1 MEWIHSALD
10 ADRMLKSIYYIRER
24 NIMKKLLKFVGYI
37 VVSGMAVISLYLAN
51 LFLMKPYSI
60 DHYLAKELTMGL
72 LESPEYMTYIG
83 IFDPYNAIL
92 KHNQKLSINTLADGE
107 EDYQDS
113 LKHLSML
120 KKYDSETLTEV
131 QKVTQKIAI
140 FDTENS
146 IDRFENFR
154 FHSYPFNQISGNHLN
169 LVEFMTD
176 THPVRNYRE
185 ASDYIK
191 RVRLIDESMKSDLL
205 WLEEQKKL
213 GIFAPQF
220 VFDHV
225 IRQLNELLS
234 YTDDENPLMQVFI
247 RKVSE
252 LEISPEKKEALFD
265 ELSAVI
271 KSDVKPGY
279 ELILQFME
287 SNYTNANPH
296 HGAWSQ
302 PNGDAYYTSR
312 LRSYTTTDYTAEE
325 IHQIGLSE
333 VERISNRMKEIFMML
348 GYEVNKPIGEMM
360 NDLNE
365 NPEFLYADTPD
376 RKEIVIADYN
386 QMVKEAEEDVRPYFE
401 RFPISPVEVRAV
413 PEYSEKTAAG
423 GYYQAP
429 SLDGSRPGVFY
440 ANLYDIKQTPTFGM
454 RTLTFHEAVPGHHF
468 QIALNQE
475 NEKLTLYR
483 KMGYRTSAF
492 TEGWALY
499 SEQLAVEAGMTKNLY
514 DELGVLQSEMFRANR
529 LVVDTGMHFKRWT
542 REEAMEYMKKTTG
555 MSDTEVRV
563 EIERYIVWPGQA
575 TSYKMGMLK
584 ILELREKAK
593 KALGEKF
600 DIRKFHT
607 VVLDQGIVPLFVLED
622 IIDDWIMSY

>member
-1 MEWIHSALD
+1 M
-10 ADRMLKSIYYIRER
+10 
-24 NIMKKLLKFVGYI
+24 NKLLKYLGYGI
-37 VVSGMAVISLYLAN
+37 LSCVAVASLYLAN

-60 DHYLAKELTMGL
+60 DHYLAKELTLSL
-72 LESPEYMTYIG
+72 LESPEFMTYIG
-83 IFDPYNAIL
+83 VFDPFNSVL
-92 KHNQKLSINTLADGE
+92 KHNQKLSIDTL
-107 EDYQDS
+107 EDAENDFQKT
-113 LKHLSML
+113 LQHLEMI
-120 KKYDSETLTEV
+120 KKYNSENLTEI
-131 QKVTQKIAI
+131 QKVTQKIVI

-146 IDRFENFR
+146 IDRFQNFR

-176 THPVRNYRE
+176 THPIRNYRE
-185 ASDYIK
+185 ATDYIK
-191 RVRLIDESMKSDLL
+191 RVKLFDESLNSDLQ
-205 WLEEQKKL
+205 WLGEQRKL
-213 GIFAPQF
+213 GIFAPKF

-225 IRQLNELLS
+225 IKQLKDLLAYEDS
-234 YTDDENPLMQVFI
+234 ENPLMQVFV
-247 RKVSE
+247 RKVNE
-252 LEISPEKKEALFD
+252 LGIDSAKKEALFK
-265 ELSAVI
+265 ELSTI
-271 KSDVKPGY
+271 IETDVKPGY
-279 ELILQFME
+279 ESILEYME
-287 SNYTNANPH
+287 LNYDNANKND
-296 HGAWSQ
+296 GVWSL
-302 PNGDAYYTSR
+302 PNGDAFYASR

-333 VERISNRMKEIFMML
+333 VARIGERMKEIFISL

-386 QMVKEAEEDVRPYFE
+386 QMVKEAEIDVKPYFE
-401 RFPISPVEVRAV
+401 RFPVSPVEVRAI
-413 PEYSEKTAAG
+413 PEYSEQTAAG

-475 NEKLTLYR
+475 NEDLTMYR

-499 SEQLAVEAGMTKNLY
+499 SEQLAVEVGMTKNLY

-529 LVVDTGMHFKRWT
+529 LVVDTGLHYKKWS
-542 REEAMEYMKKTTG
+542 REKAMDYMKKTTG

-584 ILELREKAK
+584 ILELRQKAK
-593 KALGEKF
+593 DALGESF

-607 VVLDQGIVPLFVLED
+607 VVLDQGIVPLFILED
-622 IIDDWIMSY
+622 IIDEWIVKS

>member
-1 MEWIHSALD
+1 
-10 ADRMLKSIYYIRER
+10 
-24 NIMKKLLKFVGYI
+24 MKKPLKYFGYFLL
-37 VVSGMAVISLYLAN
+37 SGSLVISLYLAN

-60 DHYLAKELTMGL
+60 DHYLAKELSMNL
-72 LESPEYMTYIG
+72 MESPEFMTYIG
-83 IFDPYNAIL
+83 IFDPFNVIL
-92 KHNQKLSINTLADGE
+92 KHNQKLTIDSLEDGE
-107 EDYQDS
+107 DDYRDN
-113 LKHLSML
+113 LKHIEMLQKYNPTNLS
-120 KKYDSETLTEV
+120 EV
-131 QKVTQKIAI
+131 QKVTRKIAI
-140 FDTENS
+140 FDTENG

-154 FHSYPFNQISGNHLN
+154 FHSYPFNQISGNHLG

-176 THPVRNYRE
+176 THPIRDYRE
-185 ASDYIK
+185 ANDYIK
-191 RVRLIDESMKSDLL
+191 RVRLFDDSLNSDLV
-205 WLEEQKKL
+205 WLGEQKKL

-225 IRQLNELLS
+225 IKQLKELIA
-234 YTDDENPLMQVFI
+234 YTDEENPLMQIFI
-247 RKVSE
+247 EKVNK
-252 LEISPEKKEALFD
+252 LDISTQKKEDLFS

-271 KSDVKPGY
+271 KSDVRPGY
-279 ELILQFME
+279 ELILQYME
-287 SNYTNANPH
+287 TNYSNANKY
-296 HGAWSQ
+296 HGVWSL
-302 PNGDAYYTSR
+302 PNGDAFYASR
-312 LRSYTTTDYTAEE
+312 LRSYTTTDYSAEE

-333 VERISNRMKEIFMML
+333 VERIGNRMKEIFTML
-348 GYEVNKPIGEMM
+348 GYEVNKPVGEMM

-365 NPEFLYADTPD
+365 NPDFLYADTPD

-401 RFPISPVEVRAV
+401 RFPVSPVEVRAV

-423 GYYQAP
+423 GYYQSP

-475 NEKLTLYR
+475 NDNLTLYR

-499 SEQLAVEAGMTKNLY
+499 SEQLAVEVGMTKNLY

-529 LVVDTGMHFKRWT
+529 LVVDTGLHYKKWT

-563 EIERYIVWPGQA
+563 EIERYIVWPAQA

-584 ILELREKAK
+584 ILELRQKAK
-593 KALGEKF
+593 DALGDKF

-607 VVLDQGIVPLFVLED
+607 IVLDQGIVPLFILED
-622 IIDDWIMSY
+622 IIDEWIESYGT

>member
-1 MEWIHSALD
+1 
-10 ADRMLKSIYYIRER
+10 
-24 NIMKKLLKFVGYI
+24 MKKLLKYFGYLLLSGSL
-37 VVSGMAVISLYLAN
+37 VVSLYLAN
-51 LFLMKPYSI
+51 LFLLKPYSM
-60 DHYLAKELTMGL
+60 DHYLAKELVTGL
-72 LESPEYMTYIG
+72 LESPEFMTYVG
-83 IFDPYNAIL
+83 IFDPFNVIL
-92 KHNQKLSINTLADGE
+92 KHNQKLTIDSLEDGE
-107 EDYQDS
+107 EDYQDN
-113 LKHLSML
+113 LKHLAML
-120 KKYDSETLTEV
+120 QKYNPSDLSEV

-140 FDTENS
+140 YDTENG

-154 FHSYPFNQISGNHLN
+154 FHSYPFNQIGGNHLG

-176 THPVRNYRE
+176 THPIRNYRE
-185 ASDYIK
+185 ATDYIE
-191 RVRLIDESMKSDLL
+191 RVKLFDDSLNSDLI
-205 WLEEQKKL
+205 WLGEQKKL
-213 GIFAPQF
+213 EIFPPQF

-225 IRQLNELLS
+225 IRQLKELIA
-234 YTDDENPLMQVFI
+234 YTDEENPLMQVFI
-247 RKVSE
+247 KKVNE
-252 LEISPEKKEALFD
+252 LDISMQKKEALFSK
-265 ELSAVI
+265 LSAVI
-271 KSDVKPGY
+271 KSNVRPGY
-279 ELILQFME
+279 ESILQYME
-287 SNYTNANPH
+287 TNYDNANKH
-296 HGAWSQ
+296 HGVWSL
-302 PNGDAYYTSR
+302 PNGDAFYASR

-333 VERISNRMKEIFMML
+333 VERIGKRMKEIFTSL
-348 GYEVNKPIGEMM
+348 GYEVNKPVGEMM

-365 NPEFLYADTPD
+365 NPDFLYADTPD
-376 RKEIVIADYN
+376 RKEIVVADYN

-401 RFPISPVEVRAV
+401 RFPVSPVEVRAV

-423 GYYQAP
+423 GYYQSP

-475 NEKLTLYR
+475 NEDLTLYR

-499 SEQLAVEAGMTKNLY
+499 SEQLAVEVGMTKNLY

-529 LVVDTGMHFKRWT
+529 LVVDTGMHYKRWT
-542 REEAMEYMKKTTG
+542 REEAMKYMKETTG

-563 EIERYIVWPGQA
+563 EIERYIVWPAQA

-584 ILELREKAK
+584 ILELRQKAK
-593 KALGEKF
+593 DALGEKF

-607 VVLDQGIVPLFVLED
+607 IVLDQGIVPLFILEG
-622 IIDDWIMSY
+622 IIDEWIESF

>member
-1 MEWIHSALD
+1 M
-10 ADRMLKSIYYIRER
+10 
-24 NIMKKLLKFVGYI
+24 NKLLKYLGFGILSCV
-37 VVSGMAVISLYLAN
+37 AVASLYLVN
-51 LFLMKPYSI
+51 LFLMKPYSM
-60 DHYLAKELTMGL
+60 DHYLAKELTLSL
-72 LESPEYMTYIG
+72 LDAPEFMTYIG
-83 IFDPYNAIL
+83 VFDPFNSVL
-92 KHNQKLSINTLADGE
+92 KHNQKLSIDTL
-107 EDYQDS
+107 EDAENDFQKT
-113 LKHLSML
+113 LQHLEMI
-120 KKYDSETLTEV
+120 KKYNSENLTEV

-146 IDRFENFR
+146 IDRFQNFR

-176 THPVRNYRE
+176 THPIRNYRE
-185 ASDYIK
+185 ATDYIK
-191 RVRLIDESMKSDLL
+191 RVKLFDESLNSDLQ
-205 WLEEQKKL
+205 WLGEQRKL
-213 GIFAPQF
+213 GIFAPKF

-225 IRQLNELLS
+225 IKQLMALLAYEDS
-234 YTDDENPLMQVFI
+234 ENPLMQVFV
-247 RKVSE
+247 RKVNE
-252 LEISPEKKEALFD
+252 LDIDSAKKEALFK
-265 ELSAVI
+265 ELSSI
-271 KSDVKPGY
+271 IETDVKPGY
-279 ELILQFME
+279 KSILEYMEL
-287 SNYTNANPH
+287 NYDNANKND
-296 HGAWSQ
+296 GVWSL
-302 PNGDAYYTSR
+302 PNGDAFYASR
-312 LRSYTTTDYTAEE
+312 LRSYTTTDYSAEE
-325 IHQIGLSE
+325 IHEIGLSE
-333 VERISNRMKEIFMML
+333 VARIGERMKEIFISL

-386 QMVKEAEEDVRPYFE
+386 QMVKEAEIDVKPYFE
-401 RFPISPVEVRAV
+401 RFPVSPVEVRAI
-413 PEYSEKTAAG
+413 PEYSEQTAAG

-475 NEKLTLYR
+475 NEDLTMYR

-499 SEQLAVEAGMTKNLY
+499 SEQLAVEVGMTKNLY

-529 LVVDTGMHFKRWT
+529 LVVDTGLHYKKWS
-542 REEAMEYMKKTTG
+542 REKAMDYMKKTTG

-584 ILELREKAK
+584 ILELRQKAK
-593 KALGEKF
+593 DVLGESF

-607 VVLDQGIVPLFVLED
+607 VVLDQGIVPLFILED
-622 IIDDWIMSY
+622 IIDEWIAKS

>member
-1 MEWIHSALD
+1 MA
-10 ADRMLKSIYYIRER
+10 KT
-24 NIMKKLLKFVGYI
+24 LKFIGYLFLLGLAI
-37 VVSGMAVISLYLAN
+37 ISLYMIN
-51 LFLMKPYSI
+51 LFAMKPYSM
-60 DHYLAKELTMGL
+60 DHYLAKELTMSL
-72 LESPEYMTYIG
+72 LDSPEFMTYVG
-83 IFDPYNAIL
+83 IFDKYNAFL
-92 KHNQKLSINTLADGE
+92 KHNQKLSIRTLEDGD

-113 LKHLSML
+113 LDHLSML
-120 KKYDSETLTEV
+120 QSYDPSKLSNI

-140 FDTENS
+140 FDTENN
-146 IDRFENFR
+146 INEFKNFR
-154 FHSYPFNQISGNHLN
+154 YHSYPFNQIGGNHLG

-176 THPVRNYRE
+176 THPVRDYRE

-191 RVRLIDESMKSDLL
+191 RVEKFDDSLSEDLI

-213 GIFAPQF
+213 GIFAPKY

-225 IRQLNELLS
+225 IAQLNDLIAYEDS
-234 YTDDENPLMQVFI
+234 DNPLMQVFM
-247 RKVSE
+247 RKVDA
-252 LEISPEKKEALFD
+252 LEIDQGQSD
-265 ELSAVI
+265 ELKAALSSVI
-271 KSDVKPGY
+271 ASEVKAGFQSILDFFEANY
-279 ELILQFME
+279 E
-287 SNYTNANPH
+287 YANKD
-296 HGAWSQ
+296 HGVWSL
-302 PNGDAYYTSR
+302 PNGDAYYAAR

-333 VERISNRMKEIFMML
+333 VDRIGARMKEIFLEL
-348 GYEVNKPIGEMM
+348 GYDVNKPVGEMM

-365 NPEFLYADTPD
+365 NPDFLYADTPD
-376 RKEIVIADYN
+376 RKEIVVADYN
-386 QMVKEAEEDVRPYFE
+386 QMVKEAEEDVRPYFA
-401 RFPISPVEVRAV
+401 RFPKSPVEVRAI
-413 PEYSEKTAAG
+413 PEYSEQTAAG

-429 SLDGSRPGVFY
+429 ALDGSRPGVFY

-475 NEKLTLYR
+475 NEDLTMYR

-499 SEQLAVEAGMTKNLY
+499 SEQLAVEVGMTKNLY

-542 REEAMEYMKKTTG
+542 REEAMAYMKKTTG

-584 ILELREKAK
+584 ILELRKKAK
-593 KALGEKF
+593 DALGEKF
-600 DIRKFHT
+600 DIREFHT
-607 VVLDQGIVPLFVLED
+607 VVLDQGIVPLFILED
-622 IIDDWIMSY
+622 IIDEWIATS

>member
-1 MEWIHSALD
+1 
-10 ADRMLKSIYYIRER
+10 
-24 NIMKKLLKFVGYI
+24 MKKLLKFVGYI
-37 VVSGMAVISLYLAN
+37 VVSGLAVISLYLVN

-120 KKYDSETLTEV
+120 KKYDPETLTEV

-252 LEISPEKKEALFD
+252 LEISPEKKEAFFD

-302 PNGDAYYTSR
+302 PNGDAYYASR

-622 IIDDWIMSY
+622 IIDEWIMSY

>member
-1 MEWIHSALD
+1 
-10 ADRMLKSIYYIRER
+10 
-24 NIMKKLLKFVGYI
+24 MKKLFKYLGYT
-37 VVSGMAVISLYLAN
+37 VLTSFSVISLYFAN
-51 LFLMKPYSI
+51 LFLMKPFSL
-60 DHYLAKELTMGL
+60 DHYLAKELIMGL
-72 LESPEYMTYIG
+72 LESPEFMTYIG
-83 IFDPYNAIL
+83 IFDPYNSIL
-92 KHNQKLSINTLADGE
+92 KHNQKLSIDTLEDGQADHE
-107 EDYQDS
+107 KT
-113 LKHLSML
+113 LKRLEML
-120 KKYDSETLTEV
+120 KKYDSNNLSDV
-131 QKVTQKIAI
+131 QKITQKIAI
-140 FDTENS
+140 FDTENN
-146 IDRFENFR
+146 INTFQNFR
-154 FHSYPFNQISGNHLN
+154 FHSYPYNQISGNHLN
-169 LVEFMTD
+169 IVEFMTD
-176 THPVRNYRE
+176 THPIRNYRE
-185 ASDYIK
+185 ATDYIK
-191 RVRLIDESMKSDLL
+191 RVKAFDNSMNSDLI
-205 WLEEQKKL
+205 WLNEQKKL
-213 GIFAPQF
+213 GIFAPKF

-225 IRQLNELLS
+225 IKQLKEIIEYSDENNPLVKVFMRKVNNLDIDKQKKENLYNELS
-234 YTDDENPLMQVFI
+234 
-247 RKVSE
+247 K
-252 LEISPEKKEALFD
+252 
-265 ELSAVI
+265 VI
-271 KSDVKPGY
+271 KSEVNPGY
-279 ELILQFME
+279 ELILNFME
-287 SNYTNANPH
+287 TNYKNANEH
-296 HGAWSQ
+296 HGVWSL
-302 PNGDAYYTSR
+302 PNGDAFYASR

-333 VERISNRMKEIFMML
+333 VERIGKRMEEIFILL
-348 GYEVNKPIGEMM
+348 GYEIIKSVGQMM

-365 NPEFLYADTPD
+365 NPDFLYEDTPD
-376 RKEIVIADYN
+376 RKEIVLADYN
-386 QMVKEAEEDVRPYFE
+386 QMVKEAENDVKPYFE

-413 PEYSEKTAAG
+413 PEYSEQTAAG

-475 NEKLTLYR
+475 NKSLTMYR

-529 LVVDTGMHFKRWT
+529 LVVDTGLHYKKWT
-542 REEAMEYMKKTTG
+542 REKAMEYMKKTTG

-600 DIRKFHT
+600 DIKKFHT
-607 VVLDQGIVPLFVLED
+607 VVLDQGIVPLFILEE
-622 IIDDWIMSY
+622 IIDEWISGY

>member
-1 MEWIHSALD
+1 MQT
-10 ADRMLKSIYYIRER
+10 
-24 NIMKKLLKFVGYI
+24 NIMKKLFKYIGYLAM
-37 VVSGMAVISLYLAN
+37 SSFAVMSLYLVN

-60 DHYLAKELTMGL
+60 DHYLAKELTVSL
-72 LESPEYMTYIG
+72 LDSPEYMTYIG
-83 IFDPYNAIL
+83 IFDPFNAIL
-92 KHNQKLSINTLADGE
+92 KHNQKLSIDTL
-107 EDYQDS
+107 EDDESNYQDT
-113 LKHLSML
+113 LKHLEVL
-120 KKYDSETLTEV
+120 KKYNPDNLTDA

-140 FDTENS
+140 FDTENT
-146 IDRFENFR
+146 IDNFENFR

-169 LVEFMTD
+169 GVEFMTD
-176 THPVRNYRE
+176 THPIRNFRE
-185 ASDYIK
+185 ATDFIK
-191 RVRLIDESMKSDLL
+191 RVSLFDDAMKADLI
-205 WLEEQKKL
+205 WLNEQKKL
-213 GIFAPQF
+213 GIFAPKF

-225 IRQLNELLS
+225 IRQLKELIA
-234 YTDDENPLMQVFI
+234 YTDDNNPLMQVFKS
-247 RKVSE
+247 KVNA
-252 LEISPEKKEALFD
+252 LNISTEKKETLFR
-265 ELSAVI
+265 ELGLVI
-271 KSDVKPGY
+271 QSDVKPGY
-279 ELILQFME
+279 QSILQFME
-287 SNYTNANPH
+287 NNYDQANKH
-296 HGAWSQ
+296 HGVWSL
-302 PNGDAYYTSR
+302 PNGDAFYASR

-333 VERISNRMKEIFMML
+333 VERIGNRMKEIFILL
-348 GYEVNKPIGEMM
+348 GYEVNKPVGQMM
-360 NDLNE
+360 NELNE
-365 NPEFLYADTPD
+365 NPDFLYADTPD
-376 RKEIVIADYN
+376 RKQIVIADYN

-468 QIALNQE
+468 QIALNLE
-475 NEKLTLYR
+475 NEDLTMYR

-499 SEQLAVEAGMTKNLY
+499 SEQLAVEVGMTKNLF

-529 LVVDTGMHFKRWT
+529 LVVDTGMHYKKWT
-542 REEAMEYMKKTTG
+542 REEAMEYMKNTTG

-593 KALGEKF
+593 EALGDKF

-607 VVLDQGIVPLFVLED
+607 IVLDQGIVPLFILED